1 MSCLFCDLVKHKE
14 KIIYENDKFYAI
26 YDSFPVNLGH
36 VLIISKRHVLDY
48 FGLSEQEIKALDQ
61 AIREVKAITD
71 KLYKPN
77 GYNIGINNGEAAGQT
92 IMHLHVHLIPR
103 YLGDCKNPRGGV
115 RGVIPE
121 KQKY

>member
-36 VLIISKRHVLDY
+36 VLIISKRHVVDY
-48 FGLSEQEIKALDQ
+48 FGLSEQDIKALDQ
-61 AIREVKAITD
+61 AIREVKVITD

-77 GYNIGINNGEAAGQT
+77 GYNIGINNGEVAGQT

-103 YLGDCKNPRGGV
+103 YLGDSKNPRGGV

>member
-48 FGLSEQEIKALDQ
+48 FGLDEQEILALDQ

-77 GYNIGINNGEAAGQT
+77 GYNIGINNGEVAGQS

>member
-1 MSCLFCDLVKHKE
+1 MSCIFCDLVKHKE

-36 VLIISKRHVLDY
+36 ILIISKRHVQDY
-48 FGLSEQEIKALDQ
+48 FGLNDLEIKALNE
-61 AIREVKAITD
+61 AIKEVKVIID

-77 GYNIGINNGEAAGQT
+77 GYNLGINNGIVAGQT

-103 YLGDCKNPRGGV
+103 YIGDCKNPRGGV

>member
-1 MSCLFCDLVKHKE
+1 MSCLFCDLVKHKD
-14 KIIYENDKFYAI
+14 KIIYDNDDFYAI
-26 YDSFPVNLGH
+26 YDSYPVNLGH

-48 FGLSEQEIKALDQ
+48 FELDGKEIMNLDV
-61 AIREVKAITD
+61 AIRKVKIIID

-77 GYNIGINNGEAAGQT
+77 GYNIGINNGEVAGQT
-92 IMHLHVHLIPR
+92 VMHLHVHMIPR
-103 YLGDCKNPRGGV
+103 YIGDCKNPRGGV